1 MQPPKLLS
9 SNACALQPSKS
20 ETPKLSMEVQ
30 AQLTADMYGV
40 ACAPADVHVKSELLW
55 RLAAVLR
62 AVQSWWAAAGKQ
74 ARGTALQSSLVT
86 AQHELLAVSGLL
98 KAE

>member
-1 MQPPKLLS
+1 MGS
-9 SNACALQPSKS
+9 VS
-20 ETPKLSMEVQ
+20 EGST
-30 AQLTADMYGV
+30 
-40 ACAPADVHVKSELLW
+40 PADVHVKSELLW

-62 AVQSWWAAAGKQ
+62 AQQLRWKAAGEQ
-74 ARGTALQSSLVT
+74 ERGAALQSSLAM